1 MTLHRHLGILRRRCA
16 HIRRAIKEVGLPE
29 PRSLDR
35 GFPTII
41 HIICTQQVSTAAG
54 ETIFQRVVQACGGK
68 ITPKAILGLQ
78 EPGLRGCGL
87 SGPKARYAL
96 GAAEAVVAGT
106 LDFDALHAADDDG
119 ARAML
124 TALKGIGNWSA
135 DIYLMF
141 AMGRPDVWPVADL
154 ALQHGVRL
162 LHGKRARPSLEAMAK
177 AAESWRPYRS
187 GAAIL
192 LWRYYGST
200 LKASRG
206 KKPK

>member
-1 MTLHRHLGILRRRCA
+1 MTLHRHLGILRRRCP

-29 PRSLDR
+29 PRSYER

-41 HIICTQQVSTAAG
+41 NIICTQQVSTAAG
-54 ETIFQRVVQACGGK
+54 ETIFQRVVKACGGT
-68 ITPKAILGLQ
+68 ITPKAVLRLG
-78 EPGLRGCGL
+78 EPGLRACGF

-96 GAAEAVVAGT
+96 GAADAVLAGT
-106 LDFDALHAADDDG
+106 LNFDALHAANDEE

-141 AMGRPDVWPVADL
+141 AMGRADIWPVADL

-162 LHGKRARPSLEAMAK
+162 LHGKKARPSLNAMEK

-192 LWRYYGST
+192 LWRYYGAS
-200 LKASRG
+200 LKRTVD
-206 KKPK
+206 K